1 MTVEPGEKEKS
12 SFNSSFPRHTDEVPD
27 PPLAGDPRLASKE
40 IYEKTPVDFPGGNA
54 LRESFLLQ
62 LPDDVANG
70 LRSFLEILFR
80 DYQEAGMTETRSYGG
95 SILKGELLA
104 ASRDLRHLARFLSL
118 AAYNMIDEATPSE
131 RPLVEIADRL
141 AVQLYE
147 AAEMI
152 SNRVLRK
159 GKPRPADPE
168 ALQPP
173 GSNSD
178 LEPGTVEE
186 T

>member
-1 MTVEPGEKEKS
+1 MTVEPGEKEKPSRS
-12 SFNSSFPRHTDEVPD
+12 SFRKHIGEAPD
-27 PPLAGDPRLASKE
+27 PPLAGDPRLASKA
-40 IYEKTPVDFPGGNA
+40 IYEMTPVDFPGGDA

-62 LPDDVANG
+62 LPDDIAYG
-70 LRSFLEILFR
+70 LRFFLEILIR

-95 SILKGELLA
+95 SILKGDLLA
-104 ASRDLRHLARFLSL
+104 ASRDLRHLARFLSM
-118 AAYNMIDEATPSE
+118 AAYNMIDGATPSE

-147 AAEMI
+147 ASQMI

-159 GKPRPADPE
+159 SKKPRRADPE

-173 GSNSD
+173 GGNF
-178 LEPGTVEE
+178 
-186 T
+186 